1 MRDGGSR
8 TRPPS
13 AEFLERR
20 YETKPYGAATRSGA
34 ADRRRGR
41 RGGRVG
47 DGRSPADADVAAAA
61 ARGGRRIRSDP
72 AEGGGGDDD
81 TVLECSSQIRPGR
94 SARRAGPRAGPF
106 ISPAAAGGLAGGQ
119 RPPRPSREVGRMG
132 SLRRGSESREP
143 RGSGPPPLTNR
154 RGGTQRAG
162 GAGAGA
168 LHALTSRHDC
178 TNMAL
183 LMTQYQINHH

>member
-1 MRDGGSR
+1 LRDGGSR

-72 AEGGGGDDD
+72 AGGEEEEAGGLDGM
-81 TVLECSSQIRPGR
+81 VISWRNGLR
-94 SARRAGPRAGPF
+94 SD
-106 ISPAAAGGLAGGQ
+106 PAAAHAEL
-119 RPPRPSREVGRMG
+119 GRAPAH
-132 SLRRGSESREP
+132 L
-143 RGSGPPPLTNR
+143 
-154 RGGTQRAG
+154 
-162 GAGAGA
+162 
-168 LHALTSRHDC
+168 
-178 TNMAL
+178 
-183 LMTQYQINHH
+183 